1 MKTPESLGDCVWWE
15 RDSKGRRRNWRT
27 VSGKAQLKLP
37 LWRLSYFSNSAIKY
51 ITEVCDWDK
60 QLNLVTFWVTGEKY
74 APVHLYILVLSSVT
88 SRHGV
93 ARENAMFWVW
103 IFILTDSRINYYT
116 SFQSISVVHP
126 LYCCSVGLP
135 RLILCSFFHPCS
147 FKEEKKWYNC
157 FTKLLRRADLL
168 SFINCFV
175 DQTVLHAVGIPVNR

>member
-1 MKTPESLGDCVWWE
+1 MCENPREPWWLCLMGE
-15 RDSKGRRRNWRT
+15 GQQGTKKELKDS
-27 VSGKAQLKLP
+27 SGKTQLKLP
-37 LWRLSYFSNSAIKY
+37 LWRLSFISNSAIKY

-60 QLNLVTFWVTGEKY
+60 QLNLVTFWVTGEKC

-88 SRHGV
+88 SRHEV

-103 IFILTDSRINYYT
+103 VWIFILTDSRSNYYT

-147 FKEEKKWYNC
+147 FKEEKKM
-157 FTKLLRRADLL
+157 
-168 SFINCFV
+168 V
-175 DQTVLHAVGIPVNR
+175 